1 MYKLGLIGYP
11 LGHSISAVIQ
21 EEGLRNIGFEGTYDP
36 IETTPEDMLDRIKYL
51 KHNNYNGFN
60 VTIPLK
66 TIIPV
71 FLNDI
76 DEKADIVGC
85 VNTVKITKDE
95 NLIGTNTDIYGFKT
109 AIPKNINL
117 KGKAA
122 AILGTGGAARAAVA
136 GLSELGV
143 SQIDFYTR
151 NIINTNK
158 VLNFLREKFPQ
169 ISFNAFQ
176 IQNDKNLSNVSILVN
191 ATPIGMRGYM
201 MDEMPISIHDLSTL
215 SKDAVVYD
223 IIYNPL
229 KTLLMEH
236 AEKMGLQT
244 ISGLDMLIYQA
255 QKSIEIW
262 TGKLPDANVM
272 KIAALQAL

>member
-1 MYKLGLIGYP
+1 MYKLALIGYP

-21 EEGLRNIGFEGTYDP
+21 EEGLRNIGFEGKYDP
-36 IETTPEDMLDRIKYL
+36 IETTPEDLLDRIKYL

-76 DEKADIVGC
+76 DEKADVVGC
-85 VNTVKITKDE
+85 VNTVKITQDE

-169 ISFNAFQ
+169 IKFNAFQ
-176 IQNDKNLSNVSILVN
+176 IQNAKNLSNVSILVN

-201 MDEMPISIHDLSTL
+201 MDEMPISIQDLSTM

-236 AEKMGLQT
+236 AEKLGLQT